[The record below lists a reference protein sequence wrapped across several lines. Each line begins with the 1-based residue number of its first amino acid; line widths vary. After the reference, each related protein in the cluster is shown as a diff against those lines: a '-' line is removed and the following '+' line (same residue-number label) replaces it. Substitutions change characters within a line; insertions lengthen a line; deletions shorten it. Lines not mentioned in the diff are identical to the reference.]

1 MNPILEAIKERRS
14 IRHYKPELPARED
27 LEAIAEAGLWAASG
41 KNLQTVRIVIITNPG
56 LREKLRVMNTRI
68 GGWAED
74 FDPFYGAPALLLVLS
89 DRSSYN
95 YIYDGALAMGNMHL
109 MASTLGLGSCWIHGR
124 HRFAED
130 GRSSEDFLRER
141 LGFPENLSLEAV
153 LAIGL
158 MPEDRP
164 APHTLDELDRTKIHL
179 GKY

>member
-1 MNPILEAIKERRS
+1 MELMEMMLNRRS
-14 IRHYKPELPARED
+14 VRKYAAGEIGDEQLDAILSAALLAPSSKGIRPWEFIVIRGREALD
-27 LEAIAEAGLWAASG
+27 TLTGFRQGSG
-41 KNLQTVRIVIITNPG
+41 KLLSQAVCAIVVLG
-56 LREKLRVMNTRI
+56 DHEKADMWV
-68 GGWAED
+68 ED
-74 FDPFYGAPALLLVLS
+74 C
-89 DRSSYN
+89 
-95 YIYDGALAMGNMHL
+95 ALAMGNMHL

-141 LGFPENLSLEAV
+141 LGFPGNLSLEAV